1 MATLMIY
8 SSQATMQDLT
18 DTVVLQANRDA
29 KAAFWVGVNPL
40 PPAEQGL
47 TIPAN
52 DLLNLRSKNT
62 LEIVA
67 SYLKIRTNTTLKSAF
82 RNNAYLQNPVAVN
95 ITQLVATVLGDTHIF
110 KFRIHANII
119 NTITLNYTKHL
130 KIELGSDTTGQI
142 CLFLSPVVPPVGYV
156 LAMNGAFPPDYAAF
170 LGRTNPSGGVKIP

>member
-1 MATLMIY
+1 MAISYIY
-8 SSQATMQDLT
+8 SSHATMQDLT
-18 DTVVLQANRDA
+18 DAVVLQANRDA
-29 KAAFWVGVNPL
+29 EAAFWVGVNPL

-82 RNNAYLQNPVAVN
+82 KNNAYPSNPIAVN
-95 ITQLVATVLGDTHIF
+95 IAQLVATPMGNNHVF
-110 KFRIHANII
+110 KFRIHADII
-119 NTITLNYTKHL
+119 KTITLNYTKHL
-130 KIELGSDTTGQI
+130 KIELGLDTTGQI
-142 CLFLSPVVPPVGYV
+142 CLFLSPVNPSVGYV
-156 LAMNGAFPPDYAAF
+156 LAMNVAFPQDYAAF